1 MAITE
6 RLHPGW
12 ELWSHERTRVVVVY
26 RPDIFD
32 SESFPPPCLPTLYL
46 TKGKRDRRP
55 GRNRPKP
62 EDPWFVTLSLEPE
75 VTGERHRYDDRDAAI
90 KGTLELADAFAT
102 GAFDYRALYQV
113 PREEYLAKLD
123 ALTGREE

>member
-1 MAITE
+1 MAISE
-6 RLHPGW
+6 RLHADW

-26 RPDIFD
+26 RPDVFD

-62 EDPWFVTLSLEPE
+62 DAPWFVTLSLEPD
-75 VTGERHRYDDRDAAI
+75 VTGERQRYEDRDAAI
-90 KGTLELADAFAT
+90 KGACELADSFAT

-123 ALTGREE
+123 ELTGREA

>member
-1 MAITE
+1 MAIEE
-6 RLHPGW
+6 RLHADW
-12 ELWSHERTRVVVVY
+12 ELWSHERTRIVVVY

-62 EDPWFVTLSLEPE
+62 DDPWFVTLSLEPD
-75 VTGERHRYDDRDAAI
+75 VTGERQRYDDRDAAI
-90 KGTLELADAFAT
+90 KGALELADSFAR

-123 ALTGREE
+123 ELTGREA